1 MKFKFVI
8 LISLLVLLIPF
19 SVSAVTIIPTNS
31 CNNNTIISTPKYCS
45 FDINSEQYTD
55 MNEIDVTVNQNSV
68 IGTPS
73 NLSIQTDANNN
84 SFNVYITQYN
94 LPTYIIAKNKSG
106 IMLDQIV
113 LVGGSNDLN
122 VVRTYKNIDKNDV
135 TSKWILGL
143 LFAMLGM
150 MLFFDAFF
158 SDRFVRYV

>member
-1 MKFKFVI
+1 MKFKFI
-8 LISLLVLLIPF
+8 FLISLLVFLIPF
-19 SVSAVTIIPTNS
+19 SVSASTIIPTNN
-31 CNNNTIISTPKYCS
+31 CNNNTTISTPKYCS

-55 MNEIDVTVNQNSV
+55 MNEIDITINQNSV

-84 SFNVYITQYN
+84 SFNVYVTQYN

-122 VVRTYKNIDKNDV
+122 VVRTYNNIDKNDV

-158 SDRFVRYV
+158 SDRFERYI